1 MKPMADPD
9 TTLPFS
15 AGLIRGLKQGAYRD
29 EPHLQD
35 AREDQGRRACE
46 PLPAAQAAARADAIG
61 GLDNLNRPEIACAVE
76 AIEIEENLALASLGS
91 GIL

>member
-1 MKPMADPD
+1 MNRIFKMRAKIKAGGHASPYRLRKQ
-9 TTLPFS
+9 LP
-15 AGLIRGLKQGAYRD
+15 
-29 EPHLQD
+29 EPT
-35 AREDQGRRACE
+35 RS
-46 PLPAAQAAARADAIG
+46 G

>member
-1 MKPMADPD
+1 
-9 TTLPFS
+9 L
-15 AGLIRGLKQGAYRD
+15 R
-29 EPHLQD
+29 
-35 AREDQGRRACE
+35 
-46 PLPAAQAAARADAIG
+46 